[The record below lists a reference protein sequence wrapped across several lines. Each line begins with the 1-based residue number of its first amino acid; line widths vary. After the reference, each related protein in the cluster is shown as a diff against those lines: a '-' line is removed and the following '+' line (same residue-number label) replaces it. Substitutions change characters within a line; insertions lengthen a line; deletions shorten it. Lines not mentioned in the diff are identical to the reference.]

1 MATAIPNSNINIPYS
16 AFLDETTGRP
26 SIPWLQWLMN
36 PNIITLNVKNTVIT
50 GGSIS
55 NVTIDNSIINSS
67 TIGLTTPAASKFTT
81 MTAATVAI
89 SGGAINNTTIGLTTP
104 VGGKF
109 TDFTALNGV
118 KGGTF

>member
-16 AFLDETTGRP
+16 SFLDSTTGRP
-26 SIPWLQWLMN
+26 SIPWMQWLMN
-36 PNIITLNVKNTVIT
+36 PNIITLNVKNTIIT
-50 GGSIS
+50 GGTID
-55 NVTIDNSIINSS
+55 NVTINNS
-67 TIGLTTPAASKFTT
+67 TIGLTVPAAGKFTT

>member
-1 MATAIPNSNINIPYS
+1 MATAVPNSNINIPYS
-16 AFLDETTGRP
+16 SFLDPTTGRP
-26 SIPWLQWLMN
+26 SIPWMQWLMN

-55 NVTIDNSIINSS
+55 NVTINNS
-67 TIGLTTPAASKFTT
+67 TIGLTVPAA
-81 MTAATVAI
+81 
-89 SGGAINNTTIGLTTP
+89 
-104 VGGKF
+104 GKF

>member
-16 AFLDETTGRP
+16 SFLDPTTGRP

-36 PNIITLNVKNTVIT
+36 PKVITLNVQNTIIT

-55 NVTIDNSIINSS
+55 NVTINNS
-67 TIGLTTPAASKFTT
+67 TIGLTVPAA
-81 MTAATVAI
+81 
-89 SGGAINNTTIGLTTP
+89 
-104 VGGKF
+104 GKF

>member
-36 PNIITLNVKNTVIT
+36 PNIITLNVANTNIT
-50 GGSIS
+50 GGTIK
-55 NVTIDNSIINSS
+55 NVTITNSTINSS
-67 TIGLTTPAASKFTT
+67 TIGLTTPAA
-81 MTAATVAI
+81 
-89 SGGAINNTTIGLTTP
+89 
-104 VGGKF
+104 GKF

-118 KGGTF
+118 QGGVF